1 MSYLPCELCCLVRE
15 NNDVTDVLKAAADDH
30 LAAVALVG
38 AEGNSDILP
47 TVRTENFRFDGCGVT
62 ALGTH
67 ATLDGTANADET
79 VSAIKAYGGVAGVFL
94 CDGDG
99 EQAVRNWRNV
109 DFLRIWQGAF
119 SFYNTYNDKAFALW
133 NSLLDK
139 GYHIACTYARDTDD
153 ELDTDAHYGCTYVD
167 IDGEVSEQS
176 VLRGVRMGKTVAST
190 GAKFFFRVHQKGNT
204 YSIGETMK
212 KGNAV
217 FSFFTDLH
225 SREKNA
231 GKEEVEY
238 KIIKVITNGG
248 EEALIAEAKE
258 RHIYLN
264 LKKNH
269 WYRAELWGTVDG
281 VNKILAVT
289 SPIYTA

>member
-1 MSYLPCELCCLVRE
+1 MSYLPCELRCLVRDGETAE
-15 NNDVTDVLKAAADDH
+15 NVLNAAADDH
-30 LAAVALVG
+30 LAAAALVG
-38 AEGNSDILP
+38 AEAQSDILP
-47 TVRTENFRFDGCGVT
+47 VVGSELFDFGGYGVT
-62 ALGTH
+62 ALGGCVR
-67 ATLDGTANADET
+67 LDGTANIDET
-79 VSAIKAYGGVAGVFL
+79 ISAVKAYGGVAGVFL
-94 CDGDG
+94 SDGDG

-109 DFLRIWQGAF
+109 DFLEIWHGAF

-139 GYHIACTYARDTDD
+139 GYHIACTYARDTDAEAD
-153 ELDTDAHYGCTYVD
+153 RDAHYGCTYID
-167 IDGEVSEQS
+167 IDGEVNEQS
-176 VLRGVRMGKTVAST
+176 ILRGIRMGKTVAST

-231 GKEEVEY
+231 GKEEIEY

-248 EEALIAEAKE
+248 EEVLVSDAKE